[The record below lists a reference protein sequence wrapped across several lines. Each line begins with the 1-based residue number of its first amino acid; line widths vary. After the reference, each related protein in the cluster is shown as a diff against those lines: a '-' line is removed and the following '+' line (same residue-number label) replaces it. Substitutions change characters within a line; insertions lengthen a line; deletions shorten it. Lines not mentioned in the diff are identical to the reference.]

1 MIKDKVN
8 FAKESRSKLIEL
20 TQNYFDSSDEEHDI
34 KFNEFKKYYKLLF
47 EDITISNNNK
57 ILYSQIVMD
66 ICINVSKNLIIKFIA
81 QSIVK
86 IYKKEINRDLL
97 INNEYFIFRFLANK
111 EIIKNILKKR
121 NNLNYIILHYYNI
134 ISRWPEWKFLG
145 KNEFFLVENINK
157 LKKNINQEMNKD
169 VYEYKNIN
177 KFTFESFMNSQ
188 DELMENK
195 FIDLINNKRLFKI
208 INNNIVIDDDFK
220 NFLFLIFNLN
230 VNENIK
236 LNLTSNDENEII
248 KELENLIIN
257 VF

>member
-86 IYKKEINRDLL
+86 IYKTNGKRVSKTQ
-97 INNEYFIFRFLANK
+97 R
-111 EIIKNILKKR
+111 R
-121 NNLNYIILHYYNI
+121 NN
-134 ISRWPEWKFLG
+134 
-145 KNEFFLVENINK
+145 
-157 LKKNINQEMNKD
+157 
-169 VYEYKNIN
+169 
-177 KFTFESFMNSQ
+177 
-188 DELMENK
+188 
-195 FIDLINNKRLFKI
+195 
-208 INNNIVIDDDFK
+208 
-220 NFLFLIFNLN
+220 
-230 VNENIK
+230 
-236 LNLTSNDENEII
+236 
-248 KELENLIIN
+248 
-257 VF
+257 